1 MTGAQRTLSL
11 VAGGE
16 APAAPAGG
24 ARGSELAIDG
34 VSLVYAGSRGD
45 LLALDKVSLRVASG
59 EFVSVLGPSGC
70 GKSSLMRLVS
80 GLVAPTTGS
89 IRLDGAEVKGTR
101 SDVGLVFQKP
111 TLLPWMSV
119 LNNVLAPIRA
129 MRKDVS
135 AHRQRALELL
145 QLVGLSEFAN
155 SLPGEL
161 SGGMQQRVAIA
172 RGLAHDPRLLLM
184 DEPFAAL
191 DALSR
196 EKMMQ
201 ELQRIWLADPKS
213 VLFVTHSIPEAVF
226 VSDRVLVM
234 SPRPG
239 RVIEELRIE
248 LPRPRMLD
256 QVGDARFNGYTR
268 KLRQIFDGLA
278 V

>member
-1 MTGAQRTLSL
+1 MAAAGTLSL
-11 VAGGE
+11 VQNGRAD
-16 APAAPAGG
+16 AADAPAGG
-24 ARGSELAIDG
+24 GSALAIENL
-34 VSLVYAGSRGD
+34 SLVYAGSRGD
-45 LLALDKVSLRVASG
+45 LLALDKVSLSVAPG

-80 GLVAPTTGS
+80 GLVRPTSGS
-89 IRLDGAEVKGTR
+89 IRLDGAAVEGTR
-101 SDVGLVFQKP
+101 SDVGMVFQKP
-111 TLLPWMSV
+111 TLLPWMTV
-119 LNNVLAPIRA
+119 VNNVLAPIRA
-129 MRKDVS
+129 MRKDVA

-145 QLVGLSEFAN
+145 QLVGLSDFAN
-155 SLPGEL
+155 HLPGEL

-196 EKMMQ
+196 EKMMN

-226 VSDRVLVM
+226 LSDRVLVM

-239 RVIEELRIE
+239 TVIEELRID
-248 LPRPRMLD
+248 LPRPRTLD
-256 QVGDARFNGYTR
+256 QVGDARFNVYTR
-268 KLRQIFDGLA
+268 KLRQIFDGFPA
-278 V
+278 

>member
-1 MTGAQRTLSL
+1 MLSL
-11 VAGGE
+11 VQRNQTDPRPE
-16 APAAPAGG
+16 AP
-24 ARGSELAIDG
+24 RKGSSLQIENL
-34 VSLVYAGSRGD
+34 SLVYRGSRGD
-45 LLALDKVSLRVASG
+45 MLALDNVSLSIAPG

-80 GLVAPTTGS
+80 GLVRASSGS
-89 IRLDGAEVKGTR
+89 IRLDGALVDDTR
-101 SDVGLVFQKP
+101 SDVGMVFQKP
-111 TLLPWMSV
+111 TLLPWMTV

-129 MRKDVS
+129 MRKDVA
-135 AHRQRALELL
+135 AHRQHALSLL
-145 QLVGLSEFAN
+145 QLVGLSDFAN
-155 SLPGEL
+155 HLPGEL

-196 EKMMQ
+196 EKMMN

-226 VSDRVLVM
+226 LSDRVLVM

-239 RVIEELRIE
+239 KVIEEIRID
-248 LPRPRMLD
+248 LPRPRILD
-256 QVGDARFNGYTR
+256 QIGEARFNVYTR
-268 KLRQIFDGLA
+268 QLRQIFDA
-278 V
+278 FPH